1 MVTKIQKTRFNLK
14 PVTYCYN
21 LIHKKACFSP
31 QNVVA
36 YSMIKKENIKG
47 EKVMNLETKKILMND
62 CSAMDLD
69 SVGST
74 ITSELMIFPQV
85 VNEPPETAS
94 EVEEMMG
101 THLYDC
107 DDEWFTSLSFED
119 LTDLLEFVE
128 LNGDVVKV
136 TFNNWKILMWSKWE
150 NVNNCYMN
158 LETV

>member
-1 MVTKIQKTRFNLK
+1 
-14 PVTYCYN
+14 
-21 LIHKKACFSP
+21 
-31 QNVVA
+31 
-36 YSMIKKENIKG
+36 
-47 EKVMNLETKKILMND
+47 MNLETKKILMND

-74 ITSELMIFPQV
+74 ITSELMIFPQLCDEAPT
-85 VNEPPETAS
+85 NAS
-94 EVEEMMG
+94 EAEEMMG

-119 LTDLLEFVE
+119 LTDLFEFVE
-128 LNGDVVKV
+128 LKGDVVKV

-158 LETV
+158 LETI